1 MLCTYFFYI
10 VSLKALFWYNFHFFY
25 PSLSFCLCCLKIAL
39 REIIQIKL
47 YVYKNDCICYF
58 VYLFT
63 FIHSLNNL
71 HYQHQYQRWF
81 KQKLVYVI
89 SSIVLTCLSKS
100 LLKLLSYFCSSC
112 PSFRAC
118 DNKSFEEF
126 CTQTEEKK
134 PSSQNTFS
142 SIYNVWSKRN
152 IDI

>member
-10 VSLKALFWYNFHFFY
+10 VSLKALFCYNFHFFY

-100 LLKLLSYFCSSC
+100 LLKLLSSVLAVR
-112 PSFRAC
+112 PSGLVIIKVL
-118 DNKSFEEF
+118 KSFVLK
-126 CTQTEEKK
+126 QKK
-134 PSSQNTFS
+134 KKHPVKTLSQVYTMFG
-142 SIYNVWSKRN
+142 VKET
-152 IDI
+152 